1 MSISIVF
8 ADDHE
13 VVRYGL
19 CLLLDGEAD
28 IEVVGQAANAPET
41 LESLAKLRPDV
52 LLLDLFMPGVTGTSL
67 IEEIRQRHPEVQI
80 VMMSGQAE
88 EPSVLAGL
96 RAGAVAF
103 VRKDDE
109 VGEMVKAVRA
119 AAGGEKYLSP
129 ALAQKA
135 IAAYVEGQPSEE
147 ECRLNQLTDRERE
160 VIRLAAGGLTSGEIG
175 KQLFISRRTVETH
188 RARAMQKLGLRN
200 EVELVR
206 FFLSLE
212 SQSK

>member
-1 MSISIVF
+1 MGITVVF

-19 CLLLDGEAD
+19 CLLLDGESD
-28 IEVVGQAANAPET
+28 IDVVGQAANAPET
-41 LESLAKLRPDV
+41 LDLLAKLQPRV

-67 IEEIRQRHPEVQI
+67 IEEVRQRHPEVQI
-80 VMMSGQAE
+80 VMMSGQADE
-88 EPSVLAGL
+88 SCVLAAL
-96 RAGAVAF
+96 RAGAAGF

-109 VGEMVKAVRA
+109 VAEMVKAVRA
-119 AAGGEKYLSP
+119 AAAGGKYLSP

-135 IAAYVEGQPSEE
+135 IAVYVEGESSEE
-147 ECRLNQLTDRERE
+147 QSRLSQLTDRERE
-160 VIRLAAGGLTSGEIG
+160 VIEIAATGLTSSEIG
-175 KQLFISRRTVETH
+175 NQLFISRRTVETH

-212 SQSK
+212 AQGK